1 MPDRMTSLPQPFQ
14 GVSEG
19 LTFDERGDLHLWL
32 VWAIKPGQPQ
42 IIAVCTDE
50 TTPERYREIAPQI
63 VPGAI
68 FHVEEIVANHLFGR
82 NDIQSFVY
90 RKGGRHDQG

>member
-1 MPDRMTSLPQPFQ
+1 MGTDTNARPDSDLQC
-14 GVSEG
+14 GS

-50 TTPERYREIAPQI
+50 ATTKRYEPIAAQI

-82 NDIQSFVY
+82 NDIQSFVF
-90 RKGGRHDQG
+90 RKRASHGY